1 MKPFSGS
8 LRALSLAGI
17 LSGSL
22 SMAQSI
28 QVCSYNVFILGND
41 TSSYTDVQGRVAVG
55 GNANFTGYSF
65 GQQLPND
72 PTSYS
77 LVIGGTLNFS
87 NGQVENGSVVADG
100 NITLGSVTIVN
111 GNVVSGGTVS
121 LTNGQIN
128 GTVLQNQF
136 NAVPIN
142 FGYATSFLQN
152 TSTSYGALAPN
163 GQTVSQY
170 GGLYL
175 TGTDPVLNIFSVSGA
190 VLANVW
196 GVQLTV
202 PSGSSVLINV
212 DGVSD
217 KLPNG
222 GFNYSGVTASHV
234 LYNFYQATSLNIGGD
249 QGTILAPFANI
260 TFPYGVATGTI
271 IGASLSGNGQTNLAS
286 FTGQLPPPAGNGT
299 FCNDQPG
306 GGGRQ

>member
-1 MKPFSGS
+1 MQLFSGS

-22 SMAQSI
+22 SMAQSV
-28 QVCSYNVFILGND
+28 QVCSYNVFILGNE
-41 TSSYTDVQGRVAVG
+41 TSSYSDVQGSAAIG
-55 GNANFTGYSF
+55 GNASFTGYSI
-65 GQQLPND
+65 GQSQPNN
-72 PTSYS
+72 SAVYN
-77 LVIGGTLNFS
+77 LVVGGTLNLNS
-87 NGQVENGSVVADG
+87 GQVNNGSVAAGG
-100 NITLGSVTIVN
+100 NITLSSATIF

-121 LTNGQIN
+121 LNNGHIN
-128 GTVLQNQF
+128 GSVLQNQP
-136 NAVPIN
+136 NPLPVN
-142 FGYATSFLQN
+142 FGYAASFLQN
-152 TSTSYGALAPN
+152 TSTLYSAQPVN

-175 TGTDPVLNIFSVSGA
+175 TGTNPVLNVFFVSGS

-202 PSGSSVLINV
+202 PPGSSVLINV
-212 DGVSD
+212 DGTSD

-222 GFNYSGVTASHV
+222 GFNYSGVTASQV

-271 IGASLSGNGQTNLAS
+271 IGASLTGNGQTNLAT
-286 FTGQLPPPAGNGT
+286 FTGQLPQPASNGT
-299 FCNDQPG
+299 FCNDQPS